1 MLIFR
6 SIMDRKLKHY
16 DKMLKYWDT
25 QAEIKE
31 SFYPN
36 PFITNE
42 ILNILRKQKC
52 NNILEMGCGRGCDTI
67 IFIKNLQCK
76 ITCIDI
82 SSKMVKIAENR
93 IKKARLQ
100 KNVVFI
106 VDNIL
111 NSNFQKEF
119 FDGAVARSTL
129 HHLFSQSDI
138 KNVCKMIYNS
148 LKTNGVF
155 VLVENWA
162 NPNPTKY
169 ETLAFQLGEKA
180 RKMRGIKETFL
191 KKDEYIKILKN
202 IGFKKIWYKF
212 IKERITLDRYKLNK
226 ELKTQVE
233 RIKLLFPKGRVKTFL
248 LIGYK

>member
-1 MLIFR
+1 
-6 SIMDRKLKHY
+6 
-16 DKMLKYWDT
+16 MLKYWDT

-31 SFYPN
+31 SFCPN
-36 PFITNE
+36 SFITNE
-42 ILNILRKQKC
+42 ILNVLRKKKC
-52 NNILEMGCGRGCDTI
+52 NNILEIGCGRGHDTTV
-67 IFIKNLQCK
+67 FIKNLQCK

-82 SSKMVKIAENR
+82 SPKMVKIAKNR

-100 KNVVFI
+100 KNVTFI
-106 VDNIL
+106 VDNVL
-111 NSNFQKEF
+111 NSNLQKDF
-119 FDGAVARSTL
+119 FDGAVARSIL

-138 KNVCKMIYNS
+138 KKVCKMIYNS

-162 NPNPTKY
+162 NPNPNKY

-180 RKMRGIKETFL
+180 RKMKDIKETFL
-191 KKDEYIKILKN
+191 KKDEYIKIFKN
-202 IGFKKIWYKF
+202 IGFKKIRYKF

-226 ELKTQVE
+226 KLKTQVE
-233 RIKLLFPKGRVKTFL
+233 RIKSLFLKGKVKTLL